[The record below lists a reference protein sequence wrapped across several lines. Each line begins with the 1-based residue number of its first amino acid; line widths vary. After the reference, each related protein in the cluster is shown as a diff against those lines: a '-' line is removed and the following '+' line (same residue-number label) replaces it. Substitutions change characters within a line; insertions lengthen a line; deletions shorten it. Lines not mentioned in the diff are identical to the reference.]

1 MNRLPWT
8 VRLKGAGDDFGFAVP
23 ALTAGG
29 QQLQVGDRALLVR
42 LVGGTAPYK
51 MQSPFSNPS

>member
-1 MNRLPWT
+1 MPDMNRLPWT

-42 LVGGTAPYK
+42 LVGGTAPY
-51 MQSPFSNPS
+51 